1 MKCPYCGFDAVH
13 YPSSGI
19 VYGGRDFGPVWV
31 CSRYPTCDAYVGC
44 HKDGD
49 GKRPLGR
56 LADKALRQ
64 AKMRAHAAFDPL
76 WKELG
81 LRRRKAYAKLADALG
96 IPVDDCHIDMF
107 DEAMCAKVVAACGLL
122 RQEALAAG
130 PAQVEFGRANK
141 T

>member
-13 YPSSGI
+13 YSSSAL
-19 VYGGRDFGPVWV
+19 VYAGRDFGPVWV
-31 CSRYPTCDAYVGC
+31 CSRYPACDAYVGC

-56 LADKALRQ
+56 LADKSLRQ

-81 LRRRKAYAKLADALG
+81 MQRRMAYAKLADALG
-96 IPVDDCHIDMF
+96 TPVEDCHIGMF
-107 DEAMCAKVVAACGLL
+107 DEATCVRVVAVCGLL

-130 PAQVEFGRANK
+130 SVETVKESR
-141 T
+141 